1 MATTRDK
8 IDSRGRNLLQLLEE
22 TESQMANLMNPSSRN
37 QNTYNGPNPDD
48 PVNISWPKINIKP
61 TISDKDNKGINFK
74 KFISKF

>member
-1 MATTRDK
+1 MATTRER

-48 PVNISWPKINIKP
+48 PVNISWPKNA
-61 TISDKDNKGINFK
+61 SEVGDDVAQSSQYFLREYNRVN
-74 KFISKF
+74 